1 MERKVK
7 NKTTPKALKYK
18 LYKQLRLEIWG
29 SLILKKKRNK
39 FTLRLLRTFELMLSK
54 RILRSM
60 AGRPIP
66 NKCFPSYFGF
76 SFFKK
81 RPNSNLNF

>member
-1 MERKVK
+1 MERKIK

-54 RILRSM
+54 KILRNM
-60 AGRPIP
+60 PGRPIP
-66 NKCFPSYFGF
+66 NRCFPSYFGL
-76 SFFKK
+76 SFFRK
-81 RPNSNLNF
+81 RLNSGLNF

>member
-1 MERKVK
+1 MEHRVK

-54 RILRSM
+54 RILRNISN
-60 AGRPIP
+60 RPIP
-66 NKCFPSYFGF
+66 NKCFSGYFGS

-81 RPNSNLNF
+81 RSYSGLNF

>member
-1 MERKVK
+1 MERKIK

-29 SLILKKKRNK
+29 SLVLKKKRNK
-39 FTLRLLRTFELMLSK
+39 FTLRLLRTFELLLSK
-54 RILRSM
+54 KILRNIT
-60 AGRPIP
+60 GRPTP
-66 NKCFPSYFGF
+66 NKCFPNYFGS

-81 RPNSNLNF
+81 GPKSGLNF